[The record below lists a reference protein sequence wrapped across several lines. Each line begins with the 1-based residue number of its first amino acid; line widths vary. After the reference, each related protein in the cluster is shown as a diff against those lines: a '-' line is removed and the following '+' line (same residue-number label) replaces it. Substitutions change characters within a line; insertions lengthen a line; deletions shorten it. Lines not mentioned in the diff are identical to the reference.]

1 MAPGITGADVF
12 RMLGSLGLVIALL
25 VALLWALRKL
35 QGKMNSQN
43 AGRRL
48 QIIES
53 LSVGPRQK
61 VALIRVGEREVL
73 IGISPNQINGI
84 ASFYSKSLDGTKT
97 ATGEIYRN
105 SKMTGAS
112 NNLKLNTWVRVTNLS
127 NGNTVIVRIND
138 RMHPRMA
145 KKGRV
150 IDLSRAAAAELDFM
164 KKGLTKVQLE
174 VVSAQIVD

>member
-53 LSVGPRQK
+53 LSVGTRQK

-73 IGISPNQINGI
+73 IGISPTQINGI
-84 ASFYSKSLDGTKT
+84 ASWPDGNLQPADFSDSLAASHSHQVLAASAPDG
-97 ATGEIYRN
+97 
-105 SKMTGAS
+105 
-112 NNLKLNTWVRVTNLS
+112 
-127 NGNTVIVRIND
+127 
-138 RMHPRMA
+138 
-145 KKGRV
+145 
-150 IDLSRAAAAELDFM
+150 
-164 KKGLTKVQLE
+164 VQH
-174 VVSAQIVD
+174 VP